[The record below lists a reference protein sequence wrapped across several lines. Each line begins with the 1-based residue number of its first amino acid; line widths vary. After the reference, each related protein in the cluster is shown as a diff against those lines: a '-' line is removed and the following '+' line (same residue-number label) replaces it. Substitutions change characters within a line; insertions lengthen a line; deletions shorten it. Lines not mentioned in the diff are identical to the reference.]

1 MNVSPALQASLRRGG
16 GGGGGVL
23 KEFSGGNVPLE
34 PWNP

>member
-1 MNVSPALQASLRRGG
+1 MNVSPALQASLRG

-34 PWNP
+34 PRNP